1 MSAGRPR
8 ALIVGAGPAGLHAAG
23 RLAEGGAEVTV
34 YDRLPSPA
42 RKFLLAGRGG
52 LNLTHSEPR
61 PSFLARYG
69 EAAGWLTPAL
79 DSFSPPALRAF
90 VAGLGE
96 ETFVGSS
103 GRVFPRSFKAS
114 PLLRAWLLRLRARGV
129 AFRFS
134 RRFTGIAPDGA
145 FVFDGPEG
153 PEAASADAVLLALG
167 GASWPRMGS
176 DGGWVA
182 ILERAG
188 VRIRP
193 LAPAN
198 MGVEIGWS
206 PDFAARFAGAPLKR
220 IVAHCGSRSAAGEAI
235 ITAEGLEGGV
245 VYALSAALRDEAAA
259 HGAAQLVID
268 LKPDLTG
275 TALAERIATAR
286 PRDSLSSVLK
296 KKLGLA
302 PQAASLLREARPALP
317 RDPVALA
324 ALIKA
329 VPLTISGVRP
339 LDRAIS
345 SAGGIRRDQVTA
357 DFELRALP
365 GTFVAGEMLDWEAP
379 TGGYLLQATFA
390 TAEAAAL
397 GMARRIGIELPP
409 VAAERW

>member
-8 ALIVGAGPAGLHAAG
+8 VLIVGAGPAGLHAAG
-23 RLAEGGAEVTV
+23 RLAAGGAEVTV
-34 YDRLPSPA
+34 YDRMPSPA

-61 PSFLARYG
+61 TSFLGRYG
-69 EAAGWLTPAL
+69 EAAGWLAPAL
-79 DSFSPPALRAF
+79 DGFSPTALRVF

-114 PLLRAWLLRLRARGV
+114 PLLRAWLAQLRDRGV
-129 AFRFS
+129 AFHFR
-134 RRFTGIAPDGA
+134 RRFTGIAPDGTLT
-145 FVFDGPEG
+145 FHGPEG
-153 PEAASADAVLLALG
+153 AEAAEGDIVLLALG

-176 DGGWVA
+176 DGGWVPV
-182 ILERAG
+182 LERNG
-188 VRIRP
+188 IGIRP

-206 PDFAARFAGAPLKR
+206 DDFAARFAGSPLKR
-220 IVAHCGSRSAAGEAI
+220 IVARCGSRSAAGEAI

-245 VYALSAALRDEAAA
+245 VYALSAALRDEAAV
-259 HGAAQLVID
+259 HGTAQLTID
-268 LKPDLTG
+268 LKPDLTEA
-275 TALAERIATAR
+275 ALAARIASAR
-286 PRDSLSSVLK
+286 PKDSLSSVLR

-302 PQAASLLREARPALP
+302 AQAASLLREARSGPP

-324 ALIKA
+324 ALIKG
-329 VPLTISGVRP
+329 VPLTIRRVRP

-345 SAGGIRRDQVTA
+345 SAGGIRRDQVTT
-357 DFELRALP
+357 DFELKALS

-390 TAEAAAL
+390 TAEAAAQ
-397 GMARRIGIELPP
+397 GMARRIGITLPP
-409 VAAERW
+409 VAAKHW